1 VTLFKPGGP
10 VRFAHQRRGLAKLI
24 DTGGVAAL
32 LFDPGLGKTAVVLDY
47 SCLLAL
53 KAPSGEARVL
63 VICPLAAV
71 DTWVLQAR
79 TFISPQVN
87 YWAEALGGNLKQ
99 RSEALAARGGGPMTP
114 APPRSSR
121 TGRSG
126 RTNGRV
132 LHHHRSIAWDAR
144 TDGDVTPSDIDQV
157 GDPRVVLVV
166 LNIDSFASRARVSRS
181 VTMAD
186 RMVEA
191 VKAFSPDLVVIDESH
206 RIKSPTG
213 NASRAL
219 ARVTRIV
226 PRRVIL
232 TGTVMPHGPLDVF
245 AQWRFLDPTAFGEL
259 QPDGTRRPATYGA
272 FKNRYAIMGGYM
284 GWQVTGYRDLDHM
297 QAVMGQRAAVARKA
311 DSLDLPP
318 TTDAVVPVTL
328 TPAEQLAYQDMK
340 RTLVTRLASG
350 ALATAPNRLAQM
362 MRLRQ
367 ITAGHLPDD
376 DNGAVATIGNSKAMT
391 IASLVHDTLV
401 GEKRIVIFAF
411 FTAEITQLRDTLA
424 QPGTT
429 VETIDGSTP
438 NKERLAIRARFGN
451 PAGHPERIVLIAQ
464 ITTMSLA
471 VNELV
476 TASHAIFASLS
487 QRRDDYEQARARL
500 DRQGQTKPVTFW
512 LAQVPGTVD
521 EVIYRSHQQ
530 RTDLETAMLAHLRAD
545 TA

>member
-1 VTLFKPGGP
+1 MTLFKPGGP

-24 DTGGVAAL
+24 DTRGVAAL

-63 VICPLAAV
+63 VVCPLAAV
-71 DTWVLQAR
+71 DTWVLQAG
-79 TFISPQVN
+79 TFVSPQVN

-99 RSEALAARGGGPMTP
+99 RAEALTARGGGPVTP

-121 TGRSG
+121 TGRPG
-126 RTNGRV
+126 RVNGRV
-132 LHHHRSIAWDAR
+132 LHHRRSIAWDAR
-144 TDGDVTPSDIDQV
+144 TDGNDDPTEIDQI
-157 GDPRVVLVV
+157 GGPRVVLVV

-186 RMVEA
+186 RMVDA

-219 ARVTRIV
+219 ARVTRIA
-226 PRRVIL
+226 PRRVLL

-245 AQWRFLDPTAFGEL
+245 AQWRFLDPTAFGDL
-259 QPDGTRRPATYGA
+259 QPDGSRRPATYGA

-297 QAVMGQRAAVARKA
+297 QAVMGQRAVVARKA

-318 TTDAVVPVTL
+318 TTDAIVPVSL
-328 TPAEQLAYQDMK
+328 TPDEQLAYQDMK
-340 RTLVTRLASG
+340 RTLVTRFADGSLTS
-350 ALATAPNRLAQM
+350 APNLLAQM

-376 DNGAVATIGNSKAMT
+376 NGTVRVIGNSKAAT
-391 IASLVHDTLV
+391 ITSLVHDTLV
-401 GEKRIVIFAF
+401 GENRIVIFAV
-411 FTAEITQLRDTLA
+411 FTAEIAQLRDSLA
-424 QPGTT
+424 EPGTV
-429 VETIDGSTP
+429 VEVIDGSTS
-438 NKERLAIRARFGN
+438 NKDRLAIRARFGDLS
-451 PAGHPERIVLIAQ
+451 GHPERIVLLAQ
-464 ITTMSLA
+464 IRTMSLA

-487 QRRDDYEQARARL
+487 QRRDDFEQAKARL

-521 EVIYRSHQQ
+521 EVIYRSHRQ
-530 RTDLETAMLAHLRAD
+530 RTDLESAMLAHLRSD
-545 TA
+545 TV

>member
-1 VTLFKPGGP
+1 MTLFQPGGP
-10 VRFAHQRRGLAKLI
+10 ARFAHQRRGLAKLI
-24 DTGGVAAL
+24 AQRGGAL

-63 VICPLAAV
+63 VVCPLAAV
-71 DTWVLQAR
+71 DTWVLQTR
-79 TFISPQVN
+79 TFVSPQVN

-99 RSEALAARGGGPMTP
+99 RAEALAARGGGPTTL
-114 APPRSSR
+114 APPRSTR

-126 RTNGRV
+126 RGNGRV
-132 LHHHRSIAWDAR
+132 VHHGRSIAWDAR
-144 TDGDVTPSDIDQV
+144 TDGDEQPTTIDQV
-157 GDPRVVLVV
+157 GLPRLVLIV

-191 VKAFSPDLVVIDESH
+191 VKAFDPDLVVIDESH

-219 ARVTRIV
+219 ARVGRVV

-259 QPDGTRRPATYGA
+259 RPDGTRNPATYGA
-272 FKNRYAIMGGYM
+272 FKNRYAVMGGYM
-284 GWQVTGYRDLDHM
+284 GWQVTRYRDLDHM
-297 QAVMGQRAAVARKA
+297 QAVMGQQAEVARKA

-318 TTDAVVPVTL
+318 TTDAIVPVTL
-328 TPAEQLAYQDMK
+328 GPSELLAYQDMK
-340 RTLVTRLASG
+340 KTLVTQLGG
-350 ALATAPNRLAQM
+350 ALATAPNRLTQM
-362 MRLRQ
+362 LRLRQ

-376 DNGAVATIGNSKAMT
+376 QGTVRVIGNSKAAT

-401 GEKRIVIFAF
+401 GENRVVIFAV
-411 FTAEITQLRDTLA
+411 FTAEIAQLRAALTR
-424 QPGTT
+424 PGTM
-429 VETIDGSTP
+429 VEVIDGSTS
-438 NKERLAIRARFGN
+438 NRDRLAIRARFGDL
-451 PAGHPERIVLIAQ
+451 AGHPERIVLLAQ
-464 ITTMSLA
+464 IRTMSLA

-476 TASHAIFASLS
+476 TASHAVFASLS
-487 QRRDDYEQARARL
+487 QRRDDFEQAKARL

-530 RTDLETAMLAHLRAD
+530 RTDLESAMLAHLHA
-545 TA
+545 

>member
-1 VTLFKPGGP
+1 MTTFKPGGP

-24 DTGGVAAL
+24 ANRGGAL

-63 VICPLAAV
+63 VVCPLAAV
-71 DTWVLQAR
+71 DTWVLQAG
-79 TFISPQVN
+79 TFVSPQVN

-99 RSEALAARGGGPMTP
+99 RAEALTARGGGPTTL
-114 APPRSSR
+114 APPRSGR

-126 RTNGRV
+126 RGNGRV
-132 LHHHRSIAWDAR
+132 LHRHRSIAWDAR
-144 TDGDVTPSDIDQV
+144 TDSDVEPTEIEQV
-157 GDPRVVLVV
+157 GGPRIVLVV
-166 LNIDSFASRARVSRS
+166 LNIDSFASRAKVSRS
-181 VTMAD
+181 ITMAD

-191 VKAFSPDLVVIDESH
+191 VKAFDPDLVVIDESH

-219 ARVTRIV
+219 ARVGRIA

-297 QAVMGQRAAVARKA
+297 QAVMGQQAEVARKA

-318 TTDAVVPVTL
+318 TTDAIVPVTL
-328 TPAEQLAYQDMK
+328 TPTELLAYQDMK
-340 RTLVTRLASG
+340 KTLVTRFADGSLA
-350 ALATAPNRLAQM
+350 AAPNRLAQM

-376 DNGAVATIGNSKAMT
+376 QGTVRVIGNSKAAT

-401 GEKRIVIFAF
+401 GENRIVIFAV
-411 FTAEITQLRDTLA
+411 FTAEIAQLCAALTK
-424 QPGTT
+424 TKT
-429 VETIDGSTP
+429 VVEVIDGSTS
-438 NKERLAIRARFGN
+438 NKDRLAIRARFAD
-451 PAGHPERIVLIAQ
+451 PHRHPERIVLIAQ
-464 ITTMSLA
+464 IRTMSLA

-487 QRRDDYEQARARL
+487 QRRDDFEQAKARL

-530 RTDLETAMLAHLRAD
+530 RTDLESAMLAHLRAD

>member
-1 VTLFKPGGP
+1 MTLFEPGGP

-24 DTGGVAAL
+24 ANRGGAL

-63 VICPLAAV
+63 VVCPLAAV

-79 TFISPQVN
+79 TFVSPQVN

-99 RSEALAARGGGPMTP
+99 RAEALTARGGGPTTL
-114 APPRSSR
+114 APPRSGR

-126 RTNGRV
+126 RDNGRV
-132 LHHHRSIAWDAR
+132 LHHRRSIAWDAR
-144 TDGDVTPSDIDQV
+144 TDGDVTPSEIEQV
-157 GDPRVVLVV
+157 GGPRVVLVV
-166 LNIDSFASRARVSRS
+166 LNIDSFASRVRVSRS

-191 VKAFSPDLVVIDESH
+191 VKAFGPDLVVIDESH

-219 ARVTRIV
+219 ARVGRIV

-272 FKNRYAIMGGYM
+272 FKSRYAIMGGYM

-297 QAVMGQRAAVARKA
+297 QAVMGQLAEVARKA

-318 TTDAVVPVTL
+318 TTDAIVPVTL
-328 TPAEQLAYQDMK
+328 APAEQLAYSDMK
-340 RTLVTRLASG
+340 KTLVTRFADG
-350 ALATAPNRLAQM
+350 ALTSAPNRLAQM

-376 DNGAVATIGNSKAMT
+376 QGTVRVIGNSKAAT

-401 GEKRIVIFAF
+401 GESRIVIFAV
-411 FTAEITQLRDTLA
+411 FTAEIAQLRDSLTK
-424 QPGTT
+424 PGTT
-429 VETIDGSTP
+429 VEVIDGGTS
-438 NKERLAIRARFGN
+438 NRDRLAIRARFGD
-451 PAGHPERIVLIAQ
+451 PQGHPERIVLLAQ
-464 ITTMSLA
+464 IRTMSLA

-487 QRRDDYEQARARL
+487 QRRDDFEQAKARL